1 MCTLD
6 IIILVCFALTVVSG
20 IWRGFIAQVVS
31 LASVIA
37 GIWLAFHFSEMAC
50 EWLRPYLPNVS
61 ETILNIAGFV
71 LILVVVSLLLHL
83 VGKLI
88 LRLFKAVDLGW
99 LNWILGII
107 FSLLKG
113 ALIIGL
119 LLILFDTL
127 NLKFELVKPE
137 TIDQSVLY
145 APIRD
150 AAYKVFPY
158 LKALL
163 FKQ

>member
-6 IIILVCFALTVVSG
+6 IIILICFALTVVSG

-37 GIWLAFHFSEMAC
+37 GIWLAFHFSEMVC
-50 EWLRPYLPNVS
+50 EWLRQYLPNVS
-61 ETILNIAGFV
+61 ETILNMAGFV
-71 LILVVVSLLLHL
+71 LILLVVSLLLHL

-88 LRLFKAVDLGW
+88 LGMFKAVDLGW
-99 LNWILGII
+99 LNWFLGII

>member
-6 IIILVCFALTVVSG
+6 IIILICFALTVVSG

-50 EWLRPYLPNVS
+50 EWLRQYFPNVS

-71 LILVVVSLLLHL
+71 LILLVVSLLLHL

-88 LRLFKAVDLGW
+88 LGLFKAVDLGW
-99 LNWILGII
+99 LNWFLGII

>member
-1 MCTLD
+1 MASRHARPCTSR
-6 IIILVCFALTVVSG
+6 TT
-20 IWRGFIAQVVS
+20 
-31 LASVIA
+31 
-37 GIWLAFHFSEMAC
+37 FSTSPDGEV
-50 EWLRPYLPNVS
+50 RR
-61 ETILNIAGFV
+61 
-71 LILVVVSLLLHL
+71 LILAVVALLFHL

-88 LRLFKAVDLGW
+88 LRIFKAVDLGW
-99 LNWILGII
+99 FNWILGIL
-107 FSLLKG
+107 FSLLKA

-119 LLILFDTL
+119 VLVLFDTL

-137 TIDQSVLY
+137 TLDQSVLY

>member
-6 IIILVCFALTVVSG
+6 IIILICFALTVVSG

-37 GIWLAFHFSEMAC
+37 GIWLAFHFSEMVC
-50 EWLRPYLPNVS
+50 EWLRQYFPNVS

-71 LILVVVSLLLHL
+71 LILLVVSLLLHL

-88 LRLFKAVDLGW
+88 LGLFKAVDLGW
-99 LNWILGII
+99 LNWFLGII
-107 FSLLKG
+107 FSLLNG

>member
-1 MCTLD
+1 MSTLD
-6 IIILVCFALTVVSG
+6 IIILVCFVPAIVRG
-20 IWRGFIAQVVS
+20 IQRGFIAQIVS
-31 LASVIA
+31 LVSVIL

-50 EWLRPYLPNVS
+50 EWLRQYFPNVS

-71 LILVVVSLLLHL
+71 LILVVVALLLHL

-88 LRLFKAVDLGW
+88 MGLFKAVDLGW
-99 LNWILGII
+99 LNWVLGLI

-119 LLILFDTL
+119 ALVLFDTL
-127 NLKFELVKPE
+127 NLKFSLVKPE
-137 TIDQSVLY
+137 TLDESVLY

>member
-1 MCTLD
+1 MSTLD
-6 IIILVCFALTVVSG
+6 IIILVCFVPAIVTG
-20 IWRGFIAQVVS
+20 IQRGFIAQVVS
-31 LASVIA
+31 LVSIIL
-37 GIWLAFHFSEMAC
+37 GIWLAFHFSEMVC
-50 EWLRPYLPNVS
+50 EWLRQYLPHLS
-61 ETILNIAGFV
+61 ETILNIVGFV
-71 LILVVVSLLLHL
+71 LILAVVALLLHL

-99 LNWILGII
+99 LNWILGLV
-107 FSLLKG
+107 FSLLKA

-119 LLILFDTL
+119 VLVLFDTL
-127 NLKFELVKPE
+127 NLKFSLVKPE
-137 TIDQSVLY
+137 TLDQSVLY
-145 APIRD
+145 APLRD

>member
-6 IIILVCFALTVVSG
+6 IIILICFALTVVSG

-37 GIWLAFHFSEMAC
+37 GIWLAFHFSEMVC
-50 EWLRPYLPNVS
+50 EWLRQYLPNVS

-71 LILVVVSLLLHL
+71 LILLVVSLLLHL

-88 LRLFKAVDLGW
+88 LGLFKAVDLGW